1 MGIEIRTPK
10 TKVEWEA
17 YYDLRY
23 RILREPLDQPRGS
36 ERNEGDATGEHFALY
51 DNSALKAIARLDH
64 SGEQI
69 AQVRF
74 VAVEGNEQGRGY
86 GRLIMEAT
94 ELKAKERGDTKMI
107 LHARDYAVD
116 FYLRLGYTLIEPSHK
131 LFGVLQHYLMEKEL
145 CDPAT
150 NSWLQ

>member
-1 MGIEIRTPK
+1 MGIEIRTPQTEK
-10 TKVEWEA
+10 EWEA

-36 ERNEGDATGEHFALY
+36 ERNDGDETGEHFALY
-51 DNSALKAIARLDH
+51 DNSVLKAIARLDH

-74 VAVEGNEQGRGY
+74 VAVEGNQQGMGY

-94 ELKAKERGDTKMI
+94 EKRAKERGDEKMI

-131 LFGVLQHYLMEKEL
+131 LFGVLQHYLMEKGM
-145 CDPAT
+145 
-150 NSWLQ
+150 